1 MSPLDI
7 AQIVIS
13 IALVVVILLQQRGT
27 AVGSFMGGGGG
38 ESYAT
43 RRGAEKYLLWA
54 TIILIIAFV
63 SLAIA
68 NLVFP

>member
-1 MSPLDI
+1 MSPIDI

-27 AVGSFMGGGGG
+27 AVGSFMSGGGG

>member
-1 MSPLDI
+1 MSSIDI
-7 AQIVIS
+7 AQIIVS
-13 IALVVVILLQQRGT
+13 IILIVVILLQQRGT
-27 AVGSFMGGGGG
+27 AVGSFMGGGSG
-38 ESYAT
+38 ESYAA